1 MKIMWEILQFISV
14 IAFVSSLVAMAIYF
28 YPTEKNYHCHAKT
41 KFLYESILDGSNV
54 FVKTD
59 RPCIDIR
66 DIEPRQTMEKQNEKN

>member
-1 MKIMWEILQFISV
+1 MKIMWEILQFVSV

-28 YPTEKNYHCHAKT
+28 YPKEKNYHCHAKNEY
-41 KFLYESILDGSNV
+41 LYESIMANGNV

-66 DIEPRQTMEKQNEKN
+66 DIELRKTMEKQNEED